1 MAEKQPFESFILFQL
16 AALGNLCDVDFLS
29 FNIILR
35 PKFLNYER
43 NQNGAEKFNMAIT
56 KFNKCG

>member
-1 MAEKQPFESFILFQL
+1 M
-16 AALGNLCDVDFLS
+16 
-29 FNIILR
+29 R